1 MLVVKAEIWPGGDFD
16 RAFEISR
23 IGIANLSGPVDVS
36 DYKVT
41 ALLAR
46 ERGEIV
52 VQSKVH
58 SHQRELGWVPL
69 VKRALTSI
77 HLADDLAQ
85 PCAYDDAI
93 AELLRKGH
101 RV

>member
-1 MLVVKAEIWPGGDFD
+1 MLVVKAEVWPGGNFN

-23 IGIANLSGPVDVS
+23 IGIANISHLVDVS
-36 DYKVT
+36 DYEVT

-46 ERGEIV
+46 ERDECVIRA
-52 VQSKVH
+52 KVH
-58 SHQRELGWVPL
+58 SHRRELGWVPL

-77 HLADDLAQ
+77 HLADALAQ
-85 PCAYDDAI
+85 PCAYDDAV